1 MAALALAQ
9 KTFGASSVQGVE
21 LLEKLHTLGLL
32 KETPEEIVKKEEIAE
47 FFKKKKS
54 GRKKTTPVLE
64 DRIGQYDGDRCDARI
79 WKEKPRSGGL
89 GFDNVQCSS
98 KKVDGC
104 GCLCRKHFK
113 MQEQG
118 NLWTGLIT
126 DPRPE
131 NPVHPTAGPK
141 QWTTDEN
148 GDEVVKERK
157 KRKSSPKKEK
167 DDKPKKKKAG
177 KKSPEEWSEEE
188 LMALL
193 QKKKKEQE
201 SKDEQENDEQVDDE
215 EEKPHGAGCWPTDE
229 ETEDL
234 EDEDE
239 YEEIVFEGKEYQ
251 LCKTDMTVVNCDDF
265 SPVGKWD
272 KENSKIIF
280 DEDE

>member
-1 MAALALAQ
+1 MAALSLAQ
-9 KTFGASSVQGVE
+9 KTFGASSVQGVD

-32 KETPEEIVKKEEIAE
+32 TETPEEIVKKEEITE

-54 GRKKTTPVLE
+54 GRKKTTPALE
-64 DRIGQYDGDRCDARI
+64 ERCGVIDECRCNARV

-89 GFDNVQCSS
+89 GYDNIQCSS
-98 KKVDGC
+98 KKIDEC
-104 GCLCRKHFK
+104 GGLCRTHFK
-113 MQEQG
+113 VQEQ
-118 NLWTGLIT
+118 NKLWTGLIT
-126 DPRPE
+126 EPRPE
-131 NPVHPTAGPK
+131 EPTKPDGTRMF
-141 QWTTDEN
+141 WCTDEN
-148 GDEVVKERK
+148 GEEVVKERK

-167 DDKPKKKKAG
+167 DDKPKKKAA

-201 SKDEQENDEQVDDE
+201 AKGEEENDEEENDE
-215 EEKPHGAGCWPTDE
+215 EENLHGAGCFPTDE

-251 LCKTDMTVVNCDDF
+251 LCKTDMTVVNCDDY